1 MKPLNLGLASTIIDN
16 ILFCLYPGDPGQPP
30 ERRASVQVIPLDQA
44 VLYVLYCTVS
54 RWYPETKQDKAKQYY
69 DAAVELFKDAR
80 YLDSFHLFQ
89 RAYKLSVLGE
99 GIQNFQVCL

>member
-1 MKPLNLGLASTIIDN
+1 M
-16 ILFCLYPGDPGQPP
+16 
-30 ERRASVQVIPLDQA
+30 
-44 VLYVLYCTVS
+44 S

-69 DAAVELFKDAR
+69 DAAVELFKAAR

-99 GIQNFQVCL
+99 GIQNFQVCLQFG

>member
-1 MKPLNLGLASTIIDN
+1 M
-16 ILFCLYPGDPGQPP
+16 
-30 ERRASVQVIPLDQA
+30 
-44 VLYVLYCTVS
+44 S

-69 DAAVELFKDAR
+69 DAAVELFKAAR

>member
-1 MKPLNLGLASTIIDN
+1 M
-16 ILFCLYPGDPGQPP
+16 
-30 ERRASVQVIPLDQA
+30 
-44 VLYVLYCTVS
+44 S

-99 GIQNFQVCL
+99 LRGFRTLLHVSEKQNESDEGRQE